1 MTGRP
6 EETRASTRIR
16 LNAHARRWPLVLTFL
31 VLLGLGSVEAQ
42 LLPGQQ
48 TAPTPPVPTLRLP
61 ESPLQVVG
69 STPLWL
75 MGTSLAGVAAAV
87 TNTVLPTEDAFHE
100 LYAGRADLVLGTLP
114 PPAPPVGTAP
124 PLSVPVGVFAV
135 SVAYNLPGVALRLD
149 VPTLCA
155 LLSGQV
161 SRWNTPAVA
170 ALNPGTELPALPVL
184 VSARTARNGVSLAVA
199 GACVKASVWPASQL
213 KSNWSGG
220 AAFRRAAPGAQRT
233 DLNIPGTLALFA
245 LQATPPNLQIAAL
258 RSVGGS
264 FVAPRSELGLRELG
278 LTVGGTPS
286 ITPLPSQPFGV
297 LPTADVAGAYPLRG
311 LVWASVISEQAYRG
325 RSLERARSLL
335 RLIAALRTGSGRGV
349 SGLAV
354 GTALNPFTPPAL
366 NYQGRA
372 LDQQGGQPSAPSPR
386 KP

>member
-1 MTGRP
+1 ML
-6 EETRASTRIR
+6 A
-16 LNAHARRWPLVLTFL
+16 AL
-31 VLLGLGSVEAQ
+31 VLLGPGNVQAQ

-48 TAPTPPVPTLRLP
+48 SAPTPPAPTLLLP
-61 ESPLQVVG
+61 ELPLQVVG

-75 MGTSLAGVAAAV
+75 TGTNLAAVATAV

-135 SVAYNLPGVALRLD
+135 SVAYNLPGTALRLD
-149 VPTLCA
+149 LPTLCA

-199 GACVKASVWPASQL
+199 GACVKAGVWPASQL

-220 AAFRRAAPGAQRT
+220 AAFSRAAPGAQRT

-264 FVAPRSELGLRELG
+264 FALPRSELGL
-278 LTVGGTPS
+278 TVGNTLTEVFPK
-286 ITPLPSQPFGV
+286 QPFGV
-297 LPTADVAGAYPLRG
+297 LPAVSVAGAYPLRG
-311 LVWASVISEQAYRG
+311 LVWASVIPEQAYRG

-354 GTALNPFTPPAL
+354 SGLVGADPLTPPVL
-366 NYQGRA
+366 RYQGRA
-372 LDQQGGQPSAPSPR
+372 IDQQAGQPSAPGSRQP
-386 KP
+386 

>member
-1 MTGRP
+1 MQ
-6 EETRASTRIR
+6 
-16 LNAHARRWPLVLTFL
+16 
-31 VLLGLGSVEAQ
+31 AQ

-48 TAPTPPVPTLRLP
+48 TAPAAPVPTLLLP

-75 MGTSLAGVAAAV
+75 TGTSLSAVAAAV

-114 PPAPPVGTAP
+114 PPAPPAGTSP

-135 SVAYNLPGVALRLD
+135 SVAYSLPGVSLRLN

-155 LLSGQV
+155 LLSGQI

-170 ALNPGTELPALPVL
+170 ALNPGVELPALPVL

-199 GACVKASVWPASQL
+199 GACVKAGVWPASQL

-264 FVAPRSELGLRELG
+264 FALPRSELGLP
-278 LTVGGTPS
+278 VGGPS
-286 ITPLPSQPFGV
+286 PTSTSPGQPLPGQPFPGQPFGV
-297 LPTADVAGAYPLRG
+297 LPAVSVARAYPLRG
-311 LVWASVISEQAYRG
+311 LVWASVIPEQAYRG
-325 RSLERARSLL
+325 RSLERARSVW
-335 RLIAALRTGSGRGV
+335 RLIGALRAASGRGV
-349 SGLAV
+349 GGLAGV
-354 GTALNPFTPPAL
+354 TVTPAL
-366 NYQGRA
+366 KYNGRA
-372 LDQQGGQPSAPSPR
+372 VDGQTSRPGAPTPEQ
-386 KP
+386 P